1 MNSWSWSQPIA
12 LLELNERFTRAAHVR
27 VRMREPY
34 VQVLGLAERP
44 TRGME
49 AGLFRH
55 LADLTDS
62 VWFAA
67 RDARK
72 QSGLR
77 LRKYSASL
85 DDPGLTSVRVQ
96 GTSFQD
102 GSDEEFAPRHIR
114 EAKTRALQAL
124 EPIDQHLVYQKEAG
138 FLIDRTDSVHNP
150 VGVCGKELT
159 VVMHLLFSDS
169 SHAQNLRLVGE
180 RAGLEIKRLFPA
192 GLAAVFGIL
201 RPEEMIRRTVVIAA
215 GESACHQVLFERYAV
230 QEIKSFLTPHGYAA
244 AEAGKI
250 ADFLKRNAPTPDT
263 AVFVTGEAAENEAWG
278 ESLKSAWGSRW
289 TQRAPLTAGTRLDH
303 PRHSILS
310 GLSLLTTTSKQRLP
324 VRPVQWLSMFES
336 VKNRARSFVEEY
348 F

>member
-1 MNSWSWSQPIA
+1 MNSWSWSQPLG
-12 LLELNERFTRAAHVR
+12 LLEVNEAFTRVAHVR

-34 VQVLGLAERP
+34 LQVLGMAEQT

-49 AGLFRH
+49 GGLFRH

-62 VWFAA
+62 VWFAS
-67 RDARK
+67 RGARK

-77 LRKYSASL
+77 LKKVAASL
-85 DDPGLTSVRVQ
+85 DDPGLTSIRVN

-138 FLIDRTDSVHNP
+138 FLIDRTDYLHNP
-150 VGVCGKELT
+150 VGICGKELT

-169 SHAQNLRLVGE
+169 AHAQSLKLVAE
-180 RAGLEIKRLFPA
+180 RAGIEVKRLFPT

-201 RPEEMIRRTVVIAA
+201 KPEEMIRRTVVVAA
-215 GESACHQVLFERYAV
+215 GNRVCHQVLFERYAI
-230 QEIKSFLTPHGYAA
+230 QEVRSFMTPHGYAA
-244 AEAGKI
+244 AEAEKI
-250 ADFLKRNAPTPDT
+250 ADFLKKNAPTPDT
-263 AVFVTGEAAENEAWG
+263 AVFVTGEAVEGDAWG
-278 ESLKSAWGSRW
+278 ESLKAAWGNRW
-289 TQRAPLTAGTRLDH
+289 ALRSPLTVGTSLEH
-303 PRHSILS
+303 PRHSVLA
-310 GLSLLTTTSKQRLP
+310 GLSLLTSTSKRLP

-336 VKNRARSFVEEY
+336 VKNRTRSFVEEY